1 MTMFPFELDER
12 YNVIIVD
19 ALIDG
24 FDIRL
29 MIDTGASHTVI
40 DLTTLLV
47 NDYSFSQRKGE
58 VKVETAKGVANAYIF
73 ETMSLEGLGI
83 KQDNFEICSYDF
95 LGNGI
100 LSEYDGVLGIDFFKN
115 NKICIDFIK
124 SEITVS

>member
-1 MTMFPFELDER
+1 MTVFPFELDER

-19 ALIDG
+19 ALLDG
-24 FDIRL
+24 FAIRL
-29 MIDTGASHTVI
+29 MVDTGASNTVI

-47 NDYSFSQRKGE
+47 NDYEFSQRKGE

-73 ETMSLEGLGI
+73 KTKLLEGLGI
-83 KQDNFEICSYDF
+83 KKNNFEICSYDF

-100 LSEYDGVLGIDFFKN
+100 LSEYDGVLGIDFFKD

-124 SEITVS
+124 SEITIS